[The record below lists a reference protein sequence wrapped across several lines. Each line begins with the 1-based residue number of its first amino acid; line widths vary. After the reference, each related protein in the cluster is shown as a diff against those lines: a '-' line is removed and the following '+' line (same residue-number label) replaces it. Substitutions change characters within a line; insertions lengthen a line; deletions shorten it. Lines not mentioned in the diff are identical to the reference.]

1 MNKNLRLDDL
11 YERAKRDVKGNYLI
25 YNAYKRE
32 LEELELPPKEYRKAI
47 VRIAQILKI

>member
-1 MNKNLRLDDL
+1 MYKNLNLDDL

-32 LEELELPPKEYRKAI
+32 LEELELSPEEYQKAI
-47 VRIAQILKI
+47 VKISKILKI